1 MDRAIGVIN
10 WRSIF
15 RATSCPACVK
25 LWLAVAQIIAVPSRL
40 WWNWWNRLS
49 APSGSRCVG
58 GNLVKLAV
66 WRACVPKFRQRS
78 GLHDVFCFWNTF
90 CEVLVFMQN
99 CEWYSSCYHS
109 CWVLTRK
116 FRGSFYPE
124 FAHNS
129 LPTRSKIQARG
140 METDTRCP
148 MYCRCDEDGG
158 HLLLNANMCG
168 HGQYWWSW

>member
-66 WRACVPKFRQRS
+66 CGALACWSFGSDRVCTMYFASEILGFLRGPCVHADLWVTR
-78 GLHDVFCFWNTF
+78 
-90 CEVLVFMQN
+90 FMLPFLQ
-99 CEWYSSCYHS
+99 
-109 CWVLTRK
+109 TRK
-116 FRGSFYPE
+116 YRGSSYLE
-124 FAHNS
+124 VVQNS
-129 LPTRSKIQARG
+129 LTTRSKIQARG

>member
-1 MDRAIGVIN
+1 MVRAIGVIN

-66 WRACVPKFRQRS
+66 WRACVLKFRQRS
-78 GLHDVFCFWNTF
+78 GLHDVFCFWNTWVSARSL
-90 CEVLVFMQN
+90 CSCRLVSDTVHVTIPADQ
-99 CEWYSSCYHS
+99 EIQ
-109 CWVLTRK
+109 RK
-116 FRGSFYPE
+116 FFTWRLCKTAWQREAKSRLEEWRLILDVQCIVDVMKMVGTCF
-124 FAHNS
+124 
-129 LPTRSKIQARG
+129 
-140 METDTRCP
+140 
-148 MYCRCDEDGG
+148 
-158 HLLLNANMCG
+158 
-168 HGQYWWSW
+168 